1 VTQKL
6 ASALK
11 NFYVRVLL
19 QTMLSEWEI
28 KTRSHLCAQT
38 DEPFQDGMTIYTLL
52 FREHAGFQRVD
63 VSEEGWRQIKE
74 ISIPFSFWKSKY
86 EVPPPR
92 PSEAMPKES
101 TEELLR
107 RLMQNNDLDQV
118 NARYV
123 LAIMLERK
131 KTLKQVAIRE
141 TSEEKLL
148 IYEHVKS
155 GEAFIIAD
163 PRLHLDQLD
172 AVQQEV
178 FDLLG
183 LRGQTQ
189 QPEP

>member
-1 VTQKL
+1 MQKL
-6 ASALK
+6 VSALK

-52 FREHAGFQRVD
+52 FRERAGFRRVD

-74 ISIPFSFWKSKY
+74 TSIPFSFWKSKY

-92 PSEAMPKES
+92 PPEAMPKES

-107 RLMQNNDLDQV
+107 RLMQNDDLDQV

-131 KTLKQVAIRE
+131 KMLKQVAIRE

-155 GEAFIIAD
+155 GEVFIIAD

-172 AVQQEV
+172 AVQREV

-183 LRGQTQ
+183 LRDQTQ
-189 QPEP
+189 QPGP